1 MSQLKNIKIT
11 TPTYDEE
18 IPSTRKACKIEPF
31 KVGDEKTLLIAS
43 EAGDNKQMINALKS
57 VISNCSNIEDVDSLA
72 AFDLEYLFVKIRS
85 VSVGEESKVGVK
97 CNSCEAN
104 NEVSIDLSTIEVLR
118 DIAHKPTIRITDTLG
133 FEMKYTN
140 IDDVGNVNPNNV
152 DEMLEIIARS
162 VKTVFSG
169 DETISVGEDEIE
181 DLKGILDSLTTK
193 QFDNIQEFFTTAPK
207 IQKQINFTC
216 KECSEVNDQTLE
228 GLASFF

>member
-104 NEVSIDLSTIEVLR
+104 NEVSIDLSTVEVLR
-118 DIAHKPTIRITDTLG
+118 DVAHKPIIRITDTLG

>member
-31 KVGDEKTLLIAS
+31 KVGDEKVLLLAS

-57 VISNCSNIEDVDSLA
+57 VIKNCSNIEDVDSLA
-72 AFDLEYLFVKIRS
+72 TFDLEYLFIKIRA
-85 VSVGEESKVGVK
+85 VSVGETSKIGVK
-97 CNSCEAN
+97 CTECEET
-104 NEVSIDLSTIEVLR
+104 NEIEIDLSVIEVTR
-118 DIAHKPTIRITDTLG
+118 DTNHKSTIRITDNLG
-133 FEMKYTN
+133 FEMQYTN
-140 IDDVGNVNPNNV
+140 IDSISHVDPSNV
-152 DEMLEIIARS
+152 DDMLEVIARS
-162 VKTVFSG
+162 IKTVFHG

-207 IQKQINFTC
+207 IKQDISFTC
-216 KECSEVNDQTLE
+216 KSCSKVNDQTLE

>member
-31 KVGDEKTLLIAS
+31 KVGDEKVLLLAS
-43 EAGDNKQMINALKS
+43 EAGDNKQMINALKA

-72 AFDLEYLFVKIRS
+72 AFDLEYLFIKIRA
-85 VSVGEESKVGVK
+85 VSVGEVSTVGVSCK
-97 CNSCEAN
+97 SCEAS
-104 NEVSIDLSTIEVLR
+104 NEVKIDLSTIEVVR

-140 IDDVGNVNPNNV
+140 IDDVGGIDPTNV
-152 DEMLEIIARS
+152 DDMLEVIARS

-193 QFDNIQEFFTTAPK
+193 QFDNIQQFFTSAPK
-207 IQKQINFTC
+207 VQKQINFTC
-216 KECSEVNDQTLE
+216 KECKEENDQTLE